1 LLFDEENK
9 VRLKRLTQLFWI
21 TFKLSA
27 FTPGGGYAI
36 VAMLDR
42 EFRIK
47 RGWLNEREILD
58 YTAIAQSST
67 GSIAINAALLVGRK
81 IGGKTGAAVA
91 LLASTLPPLIIM
103 TLIAAFYSLIKDNS
117 MVRALLLGMQ
127 AATAAVI
134 VDASITLAQAV
145 WRDDKLFAAIVA
157 VATFI
162 LTAFTQVNS
171 AIIIAGAAMAG
182 LLRVLRVSERV
193 K

>member
-1 LLFDEENK
+1 MLFDEENK